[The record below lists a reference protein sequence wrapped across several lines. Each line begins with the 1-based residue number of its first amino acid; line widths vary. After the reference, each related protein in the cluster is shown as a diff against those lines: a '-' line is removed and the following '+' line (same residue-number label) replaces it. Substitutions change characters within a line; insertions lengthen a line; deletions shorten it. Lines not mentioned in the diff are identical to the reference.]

1 MCGPHARESC
11 ANDDMPSSPI
21 VTASPTHGENVDPCC
36 NVAAPACNRSH
47 PSPHRQPARLRSIMH
62 PAQRLTVAVRLC
74 ALVHEGIAVLQELH
88 RRLLDVLDSLAGRHG
103 CRGTELRGNL
113 PRKERH
119 GRSYARCLVSAGPIG
134 AEAVVE
140 GGVAHVEVLE
150 TRVFRSEVTVFLTKG
165 VKKRTR
171 SEAASSR
178 RWQAFQT
185 RRHYWACGSET
196 RTSRRS
202 LWPRHTYVN

>member
-165 VKKRTR
+165 VKTGPFLPKY
-171 SEAASSR
+171 
-178 RWQAFQT
+178 
-185 RRHYWACGSET
+185 HY
-196 RTSRRS
+196 
-202 LWPRHTYVN
+202 

>member
-47 PSPHRQPARLRSIMH
+47 PSPHRQPSRLRSIMH

-74 ALVHEGIAVLQELH
+74 ALVHEGVAVLQELH

-103 CRGTELRGNL
+103 CRGTELRENL
-113 PRKERH
+113 PREERH
-119 GRSYARCLVSAGPIG
+119 DRSNATCLVQAGPIEV
-134 AEAVVE
+134 EAM
-140 GGVAHVEVLE
+140 VLWCP
-150 TRVFRSEVTVFLTKG
+150 RVLPPRSRTWLLARSG
-165 VKKRTR
+165 KKRFVR
-171 SEAASSR
+171 LGKCS
-178 RWQAFQT
+178 AF
-185 RRHYWACGSET
+185 
-196 RTSRRS
+196 TS
-202 LWPRHTYVN
+202 LL